1 MIKVMH
7 VLTDTNIGGA
17 GIWLINFLKA
27 YDRQVLDVFV
37 VLPPKSA
44 LCDRIKALDT
54 EVVEAEGIGDKSFSV
69 SGIKVLKR
77 IIKER
82 KPHVIHTHASLSARI
97 AAKLCK
103 VPVVHTRHCLEGKK
117 SFPKNKIYGFI
128 NNFLSAHVIGISKAV
143 VQNLKDDGINE
154 KKLSLVYNGISPL
167 KSYSPE
173 EKQKARATLGIAE
186 GSIAI
191 GLVARLEEIKNPLL
205 FARAAKIVTKK
216 VPHAFFVIA
225 GDGSLRQQVENEI
238 KPIAHRVCMTG
249 YIADIEKVYNALDIL
264 TLTSASE
271 ALSIS
276 LIEGMSLRVPVI
288 STDSGGPTEIIENGK
303 NGLIVPNHDEEAL
316 ADAIMQ
322 LIENPVLREK
332 FANEGQTVAKEKF
345 TSDKMAQSI
354 KQIYKKLAG
363 GQIR

>member
-1 MIKVMH
+1 MIKIMH

-27 YDRQVLDVFV
+27 YDRQNLDVFV

-44 LCDRIKALDT
+44 LYDRIKALDT

-69 SGIKVLKR
+69 SGIRVIKR

-128 NNFLSAHVIGISKAV
+128 NNFLSAHVIGVSKAV
-143 VQNLKDDGINE
+143 VQNLKDDGIKE
-154 KKLSLVYNGISPL
+154 QKLSLVYNGITSL
-167 KSYSPE
+167 RSYTPE
-173 EKQKARATLGIAE
+173 ERQKARVGFGISD
-186 GSIAI
+186 GDIAV
-191 GLVARLEEIKNPLL
+191 GLVARLEEVKNPLL
-205 FARAAKIVTKK
+205 FARAAKIVAQK

-225 GDGSLRQQVENEI
+225 GDGSLKQQVENEI

-249 YIADIEKVYNALDIL
+249 YVDDVEKVYNALDIL

-276 LIEGMSLRVPVI
+276 LIEGMSLRVPAI
-288 STDSGGPTEIIENGK
+288 STDSGGPTEIIENGE
-303 NGLIVPNHDEEAL
+303 NGLIVPNHNEEAL
-316 ADAIMQ
+316 ANAITK
-322 LIENPVLREK
+322 LIENPVLRDK
-332 FANEGQTVAKEKF
+332 FAVEGQKVTKEKF

-354 KQIYKKLAG
+354 EQIYKKLAG